1 MPIASCGEKKKKSI
15 YTALKYDAK
24 PNLTFSLILKLIL
37 TLSTVLYRWLHT
49 VFSACLPLQ
58 CFVNCSY
65 LIALSTD
72 EEYEKNKFIL
82 VIFYML

>member
-1 MPIASCGEKKKKSI
+1 MPIASCGEKKKKK

-49 VFSACLPLQ
+49 VFQCLFGFAVFREL
-58 CFVNCSY
+58 
-65 LIALSTD
+65 
-72 EEYEKNKFIL
+72 
-82 VIFYML
+82 